1 MDTIIPKKTKLQ
13 GVPKKIGIN
22 DLVWYIMIWL
32 LPIVLYGLD
41 PNPGNSHKS
50 SSDPGLV
57 RVRPNTRTLLCLRCC
72 QTRTSWCHFTLPFH
86 LGWGGWYWRA
96 TTFSRELRGD
106 LESKLLFQKIMLYIA
121 CRFRKYWRLFT
132 HQQSTSTARDFYI
145 LNLVS
150 NLFISRFIVATCVTV
165 FSKQLHSSVN
175 KNGRTDVKS
184 NVYKCRSHLLVT
196 RSIMCKASWVK
207 CRSGVDWS
215 VPQLFFWL
223 RRDVTGYFL
232 VG

>member
-1 MDTIIPKKTKLQ
+1 MRRMTYLIASSKFGGDGNLNKPNIQ

-96 TTFSRELRGD
+96 TTFSRELKGEQGIYQRG
-106 LESKLLFQKIMLYIA
+106 
-121 CRFRKYWRLFT
+121 R
-132 HQQSTSTARDFYI
+132 
-145 LNLVS
+145 
-150 NLFISRFIVATCVTV
+150 SRIGFIVFYRLVDA
-165 FSKQLHSSVN
+165 
-175 KNGRTDVKS
+175 
-184 NVYKCRSHLLVT
+184 LLTYESWLKVVAHQYHPL
-196 RSIMCKASWVK
+196 RPSWKGSIIV
-207 CRSGVDWS
+207 
-215 VPQLFFWL
+215 
-223 RRDVTGYFL
+223 
-232 VG
+232 